1 MQQPEQIGTLLRPAL
16 PTINW
21 SETPQNSSALSK
33 HRGEIVKQRFGSDDD
48 FKRKVNPDT
57 QMPFGKEPT
66 KAVMGDYPTLTDI
79 DIAYGKGFATE
90 WLLPH
95 IARLSMFAGAKNI
108 GICQEKELAGIIAN
122 EYHFLKITEILLF
135 FYRFRTGR
143 YGRFYGTVDPLAITC
158 ALRDFIVE
166 RNDIIA
172 ANENDE
178 TAPTVPSLP
187 KPGECPN
194 IERLANN
201 G

>member
-1 MQQPEQIGTLLRPAL
+1 
-16 PTINW
+16 
-21 SETPQNSSALSK
+21 
-33 HRGEIVKQRFGSDDD
+33 
-48 FKRKVNPDT
+48 
-57 QMPFGKEPT
+57 MPFGKEPT

-122 EYHFLKITEILLF
+122 EYPFLKITEILLF

-194 IERLANN
+194 IERLAN